1 MKISII
7 QILITLFAASISGV
21 FTAWVNSRRAKKDKL
36 AQLADKAHDQLLL
49 EIKDLQ
55 IKLYKLEKDLNEW
68 KDKYF
73 EALQELI
80 QVKAELEGTMLKLT
94 HIEIHSNE
102 D

>member
-1 MKISII
+1 MNIPLTEII
-7 QILITLFAASISGV
+7 ITLFAAAISGLL
-21 FTAWVNSRRAKKDKL
+21 TAQFSARRSKKEKIERL
-36 AQLADKAHDQLLL
+36 AEKAHDKLLL

-55 IKLYKLEKDLNEW
+55 IKLYQLEKDLNEW
-68 KDKYF
+68 KDKYY

-80 QVKAELEGTMLKLT
+80 RVKAELEGTLLKLT

>member
-1 MKISII
+1 MNISLY
-7 QILITLFAASISGV
+7 QILITLFAASISGL
-21 FTAWVNSRRAKKDKL
+21 FTAYINSKRLKKEKI
-36 AQLADKAHDQLLL
+36 AQAADKAHDQLLL

-80 QVKAELEGTMLKLT
+80 KVKAELEGTMLKLT
-94 HIEIHSNE
+94 HVELHSNE